1 MSDHDP
7 QVISSAS
14 DAHAACGLA
23 KRKDASMTTDNR
35 TLVHYRIRIGHHDF
49 RVRARDA
56 AEAVELARRQL
67 ARELPRLYDVI
78 RTLAESRFQ
87 VELAA

>member
-1 MSDHDP
+1 
-7 QVISSAS
+7 
-14 DAHAACGLA
+14 
-23 KRKDASMTTDNR
+23 MTTDNR
-35 TLVHYRIRIGHHDF
+35 TLVTYRVRVGHHDF

-78 RTLAESRFQ
+78 RKLTESQFQ
-87 VELAA
+87 VDHAA